1 MAPTRLHASHDRSPT
16 NDDLIFKSPLSVQL
30 IFCFPLSFHVYIC
43 SSLYTMLE
51 VNRSYFFPSCYKTH
65 PSHTAVNDGGKATGC
80 ATKFMRCLRAPH
92 RCALRGIDWFLRL
105 DWTTSIHAPYS
116 DPSPASQPIRR
127 YVHRSTFPIFC
138 QRHSLSDLLCC
149 LHFREKMQ
157 DVESFIFMARI
168 FDGDFPLFFLHMQI
182 GLDNC
187 LLFGHI
193 SSLISF

>member
-65 PSHTAVNDGGKATGC
+65 PSHTAVNDGGKATSC
-80 ATKFMRCLRAPH
+80 ATKFTRCLRAPH

-116 DPSPASQPIRR
+116 DPSPAGCISTNLAVCPSFTIPNLLPATFT
-127 YVHRSTFPIFC
+127 VGPPLLPTFP
-138 QRHSLSDLLCC
+138 
-149 LHFREKMQ
+149 
-157 DVESFIFMARI
+157 
-168 FDGDFPLFFLHMQI
+168 
-182 GLDNC
+182 
-187 LLFGHI
+187 
-193 SSLISF
+193 